1 MAVNRVICV
10 SSDASLDLYYNTHHH
25 FANVLP
31 YRLNPPPG
39 SPTGKLY
46 LQVLG
51 IWVGRVLIPND
62 NGAVGSLK
70 IHIREIEEQIQD
82 RHFSQ
87 VAASVAWDSEQV
99 EKMRGGTYRLCPVN
113 NAPRIP
119 LKGGDLRT
127 LNVRLSNEYS
137 GPITIDPD
145 CPPTHLF
152 VRITDMGPEKGE
164 FTITCTSNHPDFFPR
179 NTINSFSA
187 PLQRDIRLPNYEIA
201 LLSIVKP
208 ANLEEEDR
216 YASLQVDG
224 AGPIM
229 HFNLSQMQTL
239 DEFVSAVSDALQ
251 ANPQTADRLIFH
263 SQNGRLHLTH
273 RRREEA
279 GEGEVPRPPFL
290 VTLLN
295 YFSRVCGEDYKPVH
309 RLSIGE
315 GQRYTFDGR
324 PNLFNILPSPAVFV
338 ECDLVETNVLSGRAA
353 QILASVPFDV
363 DSPLQDRLYQPRQLT
378 FHPAVRAP
386 FNRIKFALRDANG
399 ELRQFKS
406 ADDIMITLVFR
417 LRQNRRR

>member
-164 FTITCTSNHPDFFPR
+164 FTITCTSNH
-179 NTINSFSA
+179 
-187 PLQRDIRLPNYEIA
+187 
-201 LLSIVKP
+201 
-208 ANLEEEDR
+208 
-216 YASLQVDG
+216 
-224 AGPIM
+224 
-229 HFNLSQMQTL
+229 H
-239 DEFVSAVSDALQ
+239 
-251 ANPQTADRLIFH
+251 
-263 SQNGRLHLTH
+263 
-273 RRREEA
+273 
-279 GEGEVPRPPFL
+279 
-290 VTLLN
+290 
-295 YFSRVCGEDYKPVH
+295 
-309 RLSIGE
+309 
-315 GQRYTFDGR
+315 
-324 PNLFNILPSPAVFV
+324 
-338 ECDLVETNVLSGRAA
+338 
-353 QILASVPFDV
+353 
-363 DSPLQDRLYQPRQLT
+363 
-378 FHPAVRAP
+378 
-386 FNRIKFALRDANG
+386 
-399 ELRQFKS
+399 
-406 ADDIMITLVFR
+406 
-417 LRQNRRR
+417 